1 MCINSTSYTKHLC
14 LTAEDS
20 KTSLVKHFVIIK
32 KLLTAWPSGYS
43 LQKTPLTKNLK
54 LVFMRKIFNQ
64 RTFRIFTITRSLHVQ
79 WSTFPNM
86 FKASA
91 SSNFLFPCLA
101 TCNACSKRLNAC
113 ASASDFMWTL
123 PIENK
128 HLYSVSL
135 RLWSL
140 GKQQAKNLSF
150 KKLR

>member
-1 MCINSTSYTKHLC
+1 MM
-14 LTAEDS
+14 
-20 KTSLVKHFVIIK
+20 K
-32 KLLTAWPSGYS
+32 KLLTAWPSGCS
-43 LQKTPLTKNLK
+43 LQTTMLAKTWSLYLFGTFSTKGH
-54 LVFMRKIFNQ
+54 
-64 RTFRIFTITRSLHVQ
+64 FRIFTITRSLHVQ

-101 TCNACSKRLNAC
+101 TCNACSKHLNAC

-135 RLWSL
+135 RLWPL
-140 GKQQAKNLSF
+140 GKQQAKKLSF
-150 KKLR
+150 KKLMQKRFNKIQGGPP